1 MFQPVPVFVGLRLLL
16 AREHSF
22 FVSFITWVSLLGVAL
37 GVAILIVVLSVMNG
51 LGSELRDRLLSVS
64 AHASLNAGGAA
75 IPDWR
80 LRIQQLTGA
89 PELEGAAPYLDTDAM
104 LSRQPAMSG
113 AVVRGIDP
121 GLETQVST
129 IADSMREGKLSD
141 LTPGRNRIILGRM
154 LAYQLE
160 VGVGDTITVMTPG
173 NGGAANGGPDQRSHE
188 GGIVPVLREFYVSG
202 IFEVGL
208 QEHDSALALVN
219 LEDAETLRGLAGPT
233 GIRLK
238 FDDVLK
244 APVLARAAAARIGP
258 GLRLRDWTQDNEAY
272 FRAIRIE
279 KTMMAL
285 ILMLIVAV
293 AVFNIAATLV
303 MVVSDKRT
311 DIAILR
317 TLGMSPRGVLAVFMT
332 QGVLI
337 GWIGTAIGVA
347 LGLAVALHVPFLEQA
362 LDLHIMDPDVYY
374 ISTIPS
380 ETRAGDV
387 VSIALAALALT
398 FAATIY
404 PALQAAKTQ
413 PARGVAALRDEALLV
428 RGDSW
433 GWRYLRAA
441 PRPGFVSLIAAIATI
456 GLALGVAVLV
466 VVLSVMN
473 GFEEELRTRILS
485 LTAHATISGL
495 EGRLSDWR
503 PQVDKLERFPGVAA
517 APYIE
522 EQGMVTHAGKSAGIL
537 LRGVLPDAE
546 RRVADLTPH
555 LLSGHLGDLLPGKYR
570 VILGKDLAEELGAKV
585 GDRVVVIVAQGDV
598 TPVGVM
604 PRMRAFEVA
613 GIIAVG
619 MYEYDRRIALVAMQD
634 VAKLLRM
641 GEDISGIRLNV
652 TDMYAAPRVVRD
664 SAAALGGSYLVEDW
678 TTQHANFFRSI
689 EITKRILFIMLSAVV
704 AVAAFNIVSTMVMVV
719 KSKRRDIAILR
730 TFGSS
735 PRSILSVFVVQEAS
749 SALLGI
755 ALLESSWA
763 C

>member
-1 MFQPVPVFVGLRLLL
+1 MFQPVPVFVGLRYSL

-51 LGSELRDRLLSVS
+51 LGSELRDRLLSMS
-64 AHASLNAGGAA
+64 AHASLDAGGTA

-80 LRIQQLTGA
+80 LRIQQLNGA
-89 PELEGAAPYLDTDAM
+89 PELVGAAPYLDTDAM

-129 IADSMREGKLSD
+129 IADSMREGKLGD
-141 LTPGRNRIILGRM
+141 LTPGSNRIVLGRM

-173 NGGAANGGPDQRSHE
+173 NGGAAANGGAADRGAADRGAPGNQG
-188 GGIVPVLREFYVSG
+188 GGIVPVLREFTVSG

-219 LEDAETLRGLAGPT
+219 LEDAEALRGLAGPT

-258 GLRLRDWTQDNEAY
+258 GLRLRDWTQENEAY

-337 GWIGTAIGVA
+337 GWIGTAIGVV
-347 LGLAVALHVPFLEQA
+347 LGLGVALNVPFLEQA

-374 ISTIPS
+374 ISTVPS
-380 ETRAGDV
+380 ETHSVDV
-387 VSIALAALALT
+387 VIIAISALVLT
-398 FAATIY
+398 FVATIY

-413 PARGVAALRDEALLV
+413 PAEALR
-428 RGDSW
+428 
-433 GWRYLRAA
+433 
-441 PRPGFVSLIAAIATI
+441 
-456 GLALGVAVLV
+456 
-466 VVLSVMN
+466 
-473 GFEEELRTRILS
+473 
-485 LTAHATISGL
+485 
-495 EGRLSDWR
+495 
-503 PQVDKLERFPGVAA
+503 
-517 APYIE
+517 
-522 EQGMVTHAGKSAGIL
+522 
-537 LRGVLPDAE
+537 
-546 RRVADLTPH
+546 
-555 LLSGHLGDLLPGKYR
+555 
-570 VILGKDLAEELGAKV
+570 
-585 GDRVVVIVAQGDV
+585 
-598 TPVGVM
+598 
-604 PRMRAFEVA
+604 
-613 GIIAVG
+613 
-619 MYEYDRRIALVAMQD
+619 YE
-634 VAKLLRM
+634 
-641 GEDISGIRLNV
+641 
-652 TDMYAAPRVVRD
+652 
-664 SAAALGGSYLVEDW
+664 
-678 TTQHANFFRSI
+678 
-689 EITKRILFIMLSAVV
+689 
-704 AVAAFNIVSTMVMVV
+704 
-719 KSKRRDIAILR
+719 
-730 TFGSS
+730 
-735 PRSILSVFVVQEAS
+735 
-749 SALLGI
+749 
-755 ALLESSWA
+755 
-763 C
+763 

>member
-1 MFQPVPVFVGLRLLL
+1 MFQPVPVFVGLRYSL
-16 AREHSF
+16 AREHTF

-64 AHASLNAGGAA
+64 SHASLNAGGAA

-80 LRIQQLTGA
+80 LRIQQLNGA
-89 PELEGAAPYLDTDAM
+89 PELVGAAPYLDSDAM

-121 GLETQVST
+121 EMETQVST

-141 LTPGRNRIILGRM
+141 LEPGQNRIILGRM

-173 NGGAANGGPDQRSHE
+173 NQE
-188 GGIVPVLREFYVSG
+188 GGIVPILREFRVSG

-219 LEDAETLRGLAGPT
+219 LQDAEALRGLAGPT

-244 APVLARAAAARIGP
+244 APVLARGAVSRIAP
-258 GLRLRDWTQDNEAY
+258 GLRLRDWTEDNEAY

-337 GWIGTAIGVA
+337 GWIGTAIGVV
-347 LGLAVALHVPFLEQA
+347 LGLCVALNVPFLEQA

-374 ISTIPS
+374 ISAIPS
-380 ETRAGDV
+380 ETHSVDV
-387 VSIALAALALT
+387 IIIALSALVLT
-398 FAATIY
+398 FVATIY

-413 PARGVAALRDEALLV
+413 PAEALR
-428 RGDSW
+428 
-433 GWRYLRAA
+433 
-441 PRPGFVSLIAAIATI
+441 
-456 GLALGVAVLV
+456 
-466 VVLSVMN
+466 
-473 GFEEELRTRILS
+473 
-485 LTAHATISGL
+485 
-495 EGRLSDWR
+495 
-503 PQVDKLERFPGVAA
+503 
-517 APYIE
+517 
-522 EQGMVTHAGKSAGIL
+522 
-537 LRGVLPDAE
+537 
-546 RRVADLTPH
+546 
-555 LLSGHLGDLLPGKYR
+555 
-570 VILGKDLAEELGAKV
+570 
-585 GDRVVVIVAQGDV
+585 
-598 TPVGVM
+598 
-604 PRMRAFEVA
+604 
-613 GIIAVG
+613 
-619 MYEYDRRIALVAMQD
+619 YE
-634 VAKLLRM
+634 
-641 GEDISGIRLNV
+641 
-652 TDMYAAPRVVRD
+652 
-664 SAAALGGSYLVEDW
+664 
-678 TTQHANFFRSI
+678 
-689 EITKRILFIMLSAVV
+689 
-704 AVAAFNIVSTMVMVV
+704 
-719 KSKRRDIAILR
+719 
-730 TFGSS
+730 
-735 PRSILSVFVVQEAS
+735 
-749 SALLGI
+749 
-755 ALLESSWA
+755 
-763 C
+763 

>member
-1 MFQPVPVFVGLRLLL
+1 MFQPVPVFVGLRYSL

-22 FVSFITWVSLLGVAL
+22 FVSFITWVSLSGVAL

-64 AHASLNAGGAA
+64 AHASLNAAGAA

-80 LRIQQLTGA
+80 LRIQQLHGA
-89 PELEGAAPYLDTDAM
+89 PGLVGAAPYLDTDAM

-141 LTPGRNRIILGRM
+141 LEPGRNRIILGRM

-173 NGGAANGGPDQRSHE
+173 NGGGAIRGAANQE
-188 GGIVPVLREFYVSG
+188 GGIVPILREFYVSG

-219 LEDAETLRGLAGPT
+219 LEDAEALRGLAGPT

-238 FDDVLK
+238 FDDVLA
-244 APVLARAAAARIGP
+244 APVLAGGAASRITP
-258 GLRLRDWTQDNEAY
+258 GLRLRDWTEDNEAY

-337 GWIGTAIGVA
+337 GWIGTAIGVV
-347 LGLAVALHVPFLEQA
+347 LGLCVALNVPFLEQA
-362 LDLHIMDPDVYY
+362 LNLHIMDPDVYY

-380 ETRAGDV
+380 ETHSVDV
-387 VSIALAALALT
+387 IIIALSALVLT
-398 FAATIY
+398 FVATIY

-413 PARGVAALRDEALLV
+413 PAEALR
-428 RGDSW
+428 
-433 GWRYLRAA
+433 
-441 PRPGFVSLIAAIATI
+441 
-456 GLALGVAVLV
+456 
-466 VVLSVMN
+466 
-473 GFEEELRTRILS
+473 
-485 LTAHATISGL
+485 
-495 EGRLSDWR
+495 
-503 PQVDKLERFPGVAA
+503 
-517 APYIE
+517 
-522 EQGMVTHAGKSAGIL
+522 
-537 LRGVLPDAE
+537 
-546 RRVADLTPH
+546 
-555 LLSGHLGDLLPGKYR
+555 
-570 VILGKDLAEELGAKV
+570 
-585 GDRVVVIVAQGDV
+585 
-598 TPVGVM
+598 
-604 PRMRAFEVA
+604 
-613 GIIAVG
+613 
-619 MYEYDRRIALVAMQD
+619 YE
-634 VAKLLRM
+634 
-641 GEDISGIRLNV
+641 
-652 TDMYAAPRVVRD
+652 
-664 SAAALGGSYLVEDW
+664 
-678 TTQHANFFRSI
+678 
-689 EITKRILFIMLSAVV
+689 
-704 AVAAFNIVSTMVMVV
+704 
-719 KSKRRDIAILR
+719 
-730 TFGSS
+730 
-735 PRSILSVFVVQEAS
+735 
-749 SALLGI
+749 
-755 ALLESSWA
+755 
-763 C
+763 

>member
-1 MFQPVPVFVGLRLLL
+1 MFQPVPVFVGLRHSL

-22 FVSFITWVSLLGVAL
+22 FVSFITWVSLSGVAL

-64 AHASLNAGGAA
+64 AHASLNAAGAA

-80 LRIQQLTGA
+80 LRIQQLHGA
-89 PELEGAAPYLDTDAM
+89 PGLVGAAPYLDTDAM

-141 LTPGRNRIILGRM
+141 LEPGRNRIILGRM

-173 NGGAANGGPDQRSHE
+173 NGGAGM
-188 GGIVPVLREFYVSG
+188 VPILREFYVSG

-219 LEDAETLRGLAGPT
+219 LEDAEALRGLAGPT

-238 FDDVLK
+238 FDDVLA
-244 APVLARAAAARIGP
+244 APVLAGGAASRIAP
-258 GLRLRDWTQDNEAY
+258 GLRLRDWTEDNEAY

-347 LGLAVALHVPFLEQA
+347 LGLCVALNVPFLEQA

-374 ISTIPS
+374 ISAIPS
-380 ETRAGDV
+380 ETRSVDV
-387 VSIALAALALT
+387 IIIAISALVLT
-398 FAATIY
+398 FVATIY

-413 PARGVAALRDEALLV
+413 PAEALR
-428 RGDSW
+428 
-433 GWRYLRAA
+433 
-441 PRPGFVSLIAAIATI
+441 
-456 GLALGVAVLV
+456 
-466 VVLSVMN
+466 
-473 GFEEELRTRILS
+473 
-485 LTAHATISGL
+485 
-495 EGRLSDWR
+495 
-503 PQVDKLERFPGVAA
+503 
-517 APYIE
+517 
-522 EQGMVTHAGKSAGIL
+522 
-537 LRGVLPDAE
+537 
-546 RRVADLTPH
+546 
-555 LLSGHLGDLLPGKYR
+555 
-570 VILGKDLAEELGAKV
+570 
-585 GDRVVVIVAQGDV
+585 
-598 TPVGVM
+598 
-604 PRMRAFEVA
+604 
-613 GIIAVG
+613 
-619 MYEYDRRIALVAMQD
+619 YE
-634 VAKLLRM
+634 
-641 GEDISGIRLNV
+641 
-652 TDMYAAPRVVRD
+652 
-664 SAAALGGSYLVEDW
+664 
-678 TTQHANFFRSI
+678 
-689 EITKRILFIMLSAVV
+689 
-704 AVAAFNIVSTMVMVV
+704 
-719 KSKRRDIAILR
+719 
-730 TFGSS
+730 
-735 PRSILSVFVVQEAS
+735 
-749 SALLGI
+749 
-755 ALLESSWA
+755 
-763 C
+763 

>member
-1 MFQPVPVFVGLRLLL
+1 MFQPVPVFVGLRYSL

-22 FVSFITWVSLLGVAL
+22 FVSFITWVSLSGVAL

-89 PELEGAAPYLDTDAM
+89 PELTGAAPYLDTDAM

-121 GLETQVST
+121 VMETQVST
-129 IADSMREGKLSD
+129 IADAMREGKLSD
-141 LTPGRNRIILGRM
+141 LAPGQNRIILGRM

-173 NGGAANGGPDQRSHE
+173 NGGAADGAQGHQV
-188 GGIVPVLREFYVSG
+188 GGIVPVLREFTVSG

-219 LEDAETLRGLAGPT
+219 LEDAEALRGLTGPT

-244 APVLARAAAARIGP
+244 APVLARGAVSRLTP

-317 TLGMSPRGVLAVFMT
+317 TIGMSPRGVLAVFMT

-347 LGLAVALHVPFLEQA
+347 LGLSVALNVPFLEQA
-362 LDLHIMDPDVYY
+362 LNLHIMDPDVYY
-374 ISTIPS
+374 ISAIPS
-380 ETRAGDV
+380 ETRSVDV
-387 VSIALAALALT
+387 IIIAISALVLT
-398 FAATIY
+398 FVATIY

-413 PARGVAALRDEALLV
+413 PAEALR
-428 RGDSW
+428 
-433 GWRYLRAA
+433 
-441 PRPGFVSLIAAIATI
+441 
-456 GLALGVAVLV
+456 
-466 VVLSVMN
+466 
-473 GFEEELRTRILS
+473 
-485 LTAHATISGL
+485 
-495 EGRLSDWR
+495 
-503 PQVDKLERFPGVAA
+503 
-517 APYIE
+517 
-522 EQGMVTHAGKSAGIL
+522 
-537 LRGVLPDAE
+537 
-546 RRVADLTPH
+546 
-555 LLSGHLGDLLPGKYR
+555 
-570 VILGKDLAEELGAKV
+570 
-585 GDRVVVIVAQGDV
+585 
-598 TPVGVM
+598 
-604 PRMRAFEVA
+604 
-613 GIIAVG
+613 
-619 MYEYDRRIALVAMQD
+619 YE
-634 VAKLLRM
+634 
-641 GEDISGIRLNV
+641 
-652 TDMYAAPRVVRD
+652 
-664 SAAALGGSYLVEDW
+664 
-678 TTQHANFFRSI
+678 
-689 EITKRILFIMLSAVV
+689 
-704 AVAAFNIVSTMVMVV
+704 
-719 KSKRRDIAILR
+719 
-730 TFGSS
+730 
-735 PRSILSVFVVQEAS
+735 
-749 SALLGI
+749 
-755 ALLESSWA
+755 
-763 C
+763 